1 MIVVTESQSL
11 IDIAIQQTGSAL
23 AVFDYSVL
31 NEVSITDVLIAGNHI
46 KEVPQKEYES
56 FNFEDIIKKY
66 INPRSLE
73 INVIQSQSL
82 LDIAIQTDG
91 CVLAVFD
98 YAIANGISI
107 TDGLDP
113 GRKLK
118 MPISDEFR
126 YNDLANYFK
135 STNRMIATYQQEP
148 TNILEYLFPGEFP
161 FSF

>member
-46 KEVPQKEYES
+46 KEVPKKEYES
-56 FNFEDIIKKY
+56 FNFEDIIKSY
-66 INPRSLE
+66 INPRSAE

-82 LDIAIQTDG
+82 LDVAIQTDG

-107 TDGLDP
+107 TDGLEP
-113 GRKLK
+113 GQKLK

-126 YNDLANYFK
+126 YNDLANYFR
-135 STNRMIATYQQEP
+135 SNNRLIATNQKET
-148 TNILEYLFPGEFP
+148 TNILVYLFPGEFP

>member
-1 MIVVTESQSL
+1 MIVVTDNQSL

-23 AVFDYSVL
+23 AVFDYSVI
-31 NEVSITDVLIAGNHI
+31 NEVSITDILTAGNHI
-46 KEVPQKEYES
+46 KEVPKKEYES
-56 FNFEDIIKKY
+56 FDFYELNKKY
-66 INPRSLE
+66 FKPRSLE
-73 INVIQSQSL
+73 ITVIQNQSL
-82 LDIAIQTDG
+82 MDIAVQNDG

-113 GRKLK
+113 GQKLK
-118 MPISDEFR
+118 MPISEEFR
-126 YNDLANYFK
+126 YNDLASYFK
-135 STNRMIATYQQEP
+135 SNNTFISTYQKET